1 MPLTHHRLLIRQ
13 LLPGVALPGLIYLVV
28 SRAAPLLVALA
39 AASSVPLLDLVYRLA
54 RRRAPS
60 PAGLAFLGVTGV
72 SVGLALW
79 LRSPLFILAKGA
91 IVSAVVG
98 TVFAVSALVG
108 RPLTRT
114 MAVALSAE
122 TRELRLRLSA
132 RWSHPGA
139 ERVFRTLSLGWA
151 ALLLVSAAQQ
161 AVLVLTVSPGAVM
174 AVEPPLQLAATAIGI
189 AASVAYVRRRERA
202 HPNLGL
208 LTVRAAA

>member
-1 MPLTHHRLLIRQ
+1 M
-13 LLPGVALPGLIYLVV
+13 ALPGLIYLVV
-28 SRAAPLLVALA
+28 SRMAPVLVALA
-39 AASSVPLLDLVYRLA
+39 AASSVPLLDLVLRLA

-60 PAGLAFLGVTGV
+60 AIGLVFLAVTGA

-91 IVSAVVG
+91 LVSAVVG
-98 TVFAVSALVG
+98 TVFAISALVR

-114 MAVALSAE
+114 LAVSLSAE
-122 TRELRLRLSA
+122 TRELRRRLAA
-132 RWSHPGA
+132 RWSNPNA

-161 AVLVLTVSPGAVM
+161 TVLVLTVSPGAVM

-202 HPNLGL
+202 HPDLGL
-208 LTVRAAA
+208 LTVRSPA